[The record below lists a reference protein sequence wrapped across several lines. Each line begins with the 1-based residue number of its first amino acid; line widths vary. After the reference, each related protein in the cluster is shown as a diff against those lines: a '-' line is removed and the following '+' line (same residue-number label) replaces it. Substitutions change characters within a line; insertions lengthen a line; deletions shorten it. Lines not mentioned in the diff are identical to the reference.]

1 VTASEYT
8 PSRSS
13 SYHTASECRGASPW
27 TWNESADR
35 SSIDL
40 DSSDP
45 EHPLKV
51 LPGTSS
57 ANISFDDS
65 EHSFRSPVSF
75 HEQLESEIPPQL
87 PPKNSRS
94 LQEEIP
100 SPIQQENKI
109 YTIFE
114 SPTTS
119 PSEIE
124 DDAAGDGVKVSDD
137 NNNVT
142 EMTGLSYYY
151 QNIITKQVLKTC
163 L

>member
-1 VTASEYT
+1 MTVSEYT

-27 TWNESADR
+27 TWNESAER

-45 EHPLKV
+45 EQHSRNL
-51 LPGTSS
+51 LAGSSS
-57 ANISFDDS
+57 ANASFDDS
-65 EHSFRSPVSF
+65 EHSYRSPVSF
-75 HEQLESEIPPQL
+75 SEQTDSDNAPPL
-87 PPKNSRS
+87 PPKNS
-94 LQEEIP
+94 
-100 SPIQQENKI
+100 SPLDDYSDQSHHHESKI

-124 DDAAGDGVKVSDD
+124 DDGVKVSDD
-137 NNNVT
+137 NNNLT

>member
-1 VTASEYT
+1 MTASEYT

-27 TWNESADR
+27 TWNESAER

-45 EHPLKV
+45 EQPSMKL
-51 LPGTSS
+51 LQGTSS
-57 ANISFDDS
+57 ANASFDDS

-75 HEQLESEIPPQL
+75 SEQTDSDIAPML
-87 PPKNSRS
+87 PPRR
-94 LQEEIP
+94 P
-100 SPIQQENKI
+100 SPLDEYSEPIHQENKI

-114 SPTTS
+114 SPTST

-124 DDAAGDGVKVSDD
+124 EDGAKVSDD
-137 NNNVT
+137 NNNLT

>member
-1 VTASEYT
+1 MTASEYT

-27 TWNESADR
+27 NESFER

-45 EHPLKV
+45 EQHSRTL
-51 LPGTSS
+51 LAGTSS
-57 ANISFDDS
+57 ANASFDDS
-65 EHSFRSPVSF
+65 EHSCRSPISF
-75 HEQLESEIPPQL
+75 GEHTDSDNAPPI
-87 PPKNSRS
+87 PPKNS
-94 LQEEIP
+94 
-100 SPIQQENKI
+100 SPLEDFYDQSQQQENKI

-124 DDAAGDGVKVSDD
+124 DEGVKVSDD
-137 NNNVT
+137 NNNLT

>member
-1 VTASEYT
+1 M
-8 PSRSS
+8 
-13 SYHTASECRGASPW
+13 
-27 TWNESADR
+27 
-35 SSIDL
+35 

-45 EHPLKV
+45 EQHSRTL
-51 LPGTSS
+51 LAGTSS
-57 ANISFDDS
+57 ANASFDDS
-65 EHSFRSPVSF
+65 ERSYLSPVSF
-75 HEQLESEIPPQL
+75 GEQTDFDNAPPI
-87 PPKNSRS
+87 PPKN
-94 LQEEIP
+94 L
-100 SPIQQENKI
+100 SPVADYVDHTQHQENKI

-124 DDAAGDGVKVSDD
+124 DEGVKVSDD
-137 NNNVT
+137 NNNLT

>member
-1 VTASEYT
+1 MTASEYT

-27 TWNESADR
+27 TWNESAER

-45 EHPLKV
+45 EQPSMKL

-57 ANISFDDS
+57 TNASFDDS

-75 HEQLESEIPPQL
+75 SEQTDSDIAPML
-87 PPKNSRS
+87 PPRRT
-94 LQEEIP
+94 
-100 SPIQQENKI
+100 SPLDEYPEPIHQENKI

-114 SPTTS
+114 SPTST

-124 DDAAGDGVKVSDD
+124 EDGVKVSDD
-137 NNNVT
+137 NNNLT
-142 EMTGLSYYY
+142 EITGLSYYY

>member
-1 VTASEYT
+1 MTASEYT

-27 TWNESADR
+27 AWNESAER

-45 EHPLKV
+45 EQPSMKL

-57 ANISFDDS
+57 ANASFDDS

-75 HEQLESEIPPQL
+75 SEQTDSDIAPML
-87 PPKNSRS
+87 PPRRT
-94 LQEEIP
+94 
-100 SPIQQENKI
+100 SPLDEYPEPIHQENKI

-114 SPTTS
+114 SPTST

-124 DDAAGDGVKVSDD
+124 EDGVKVSDD
-137 NNNVT
+137 NNNLT
-142 EMTGLSYYY
+142 EITGLSYYY